1 MRLWTRRRSR
11 PIDRSMVM
19 ASRAADGLLALGLRR
34 DESQADARKPKVS
47 SEAVLV
53 ASPHA
58 GNSRKLGRARRAIER
73 HGVRITQQL
82 DIERIDLLPE
92 LLRSGGV
99 PPRLVIA
106 AGGDGTVGSVA
117 ARLVGTETV
126 LAILPLGTG
135 NDFARSLGIPV
146 SARRAAG
153 LLDTG
158 RVAKVDIGRLSRPG
172 QQERYFAHAAAVGLT
187 VNFAKLAT
195 RASVRARL
203 GRLTYLAGS
212 AYALREV
219 RPFSCTLYQNG
230 GAEELRLLQLAV
242 INAPIFGG
250 PLGLSVA
257 GSSPDDGVLDVL
269 IVEDI
274 PPWKALIAGLFLL
287 LHIQRRIAGVRAL
300 HVPRVAIDSRYLPG
314 LTLDGELDG
323 GDRAESA
330 VAPPGEFD
338 VAPGRIRV
346 ITPR

>member
-1 MRLWTRRRSR
+1 
-11 PIDRSMVM
+11 
-19 ASRAADGLLALGLRR
+19 
-34 DESQADARKPKVS
+34 
-47 SEAVLV
+47 
-53 ASPHA
+53 
-58 GNSRKLGRARRAIER
+58 
-73 HGVRITQQL
+73 
-82 DIERIDLLPE
+82 
-92 LLRSGGV
+92 
-99 PPRLVIA
+99 
-106 AGGDGTVGSVA
+106 
-117 ARLVGTETV
+117 
-126 LAILPLGTG
+126 
-135 NDFARSLGIPV
+135 
-146 SARRAAG
+146 
-153 LLDTG
+153 
-158 RVAKVDIGRLSRPG
+158 
-172 QQERYFAHAAAVGLT
+172 
-187 VNFAKLAT
+187 
-195 RASVRARL
+195 
-203 GRLTYLAGS
+203 
-212 AYALREV
+212 
-219 RPFSCTLYQNG
+219 
-230 GAEELRLLQLAV
+230 LQLAV